1 MIAKITKYLQRK
13 FNILKI
19 IQKLSDKREIYPLLS
34 WGKRKKMKNTKKER
48 KGRKNNY
55 SKQKEGGQKERRLRR
70 WTRNGKNSGRIL
82 QQMLPRYVRGKII
95 GVLISEEN
103 KVFFLFRI
111 SKCMYMY
118 FIIIAFYFW
127 IIIRQR
133 VILEMNRIG
142 MLVDLAHVSQKT
154 MSDVLDITTAPIIF
168 SHSSA
173 YAVCNNDRNVPD
185 YILKRMVIRLYILHF
200 IHEFIKQSPRL
211 FIRRL

>member
-1 MIAKITKYLQRK
+1 
-13 FNILKI
+13 
-19 IQKLSDKREIYPLLS
+19 
-34 WGKRKKMKNTKKER
+34 
-48 KGRKNNY
+48 
-55 SKQKEGGQKERRLRR
+55 
-70 WTRNGKNSGRIL
+70 
-82 QQMLPRYVRGKII
+82 
-95 GVLISEEN
+95 
-103 KVFFLFRI
+103 
-111 SKCMYMY
+111 MYMY

-185 YILKRMVIRLYILHF
+185 YILKRMVIRLYILF
-200 IHEFIKQSPRL
+200 MNL
-211 FIRRL
+211 